1 MAIKIDSNMSAVAYH
16 IVDGPQDFPYA
27 VDAQSAVGRH
37 PLEWSMQPWT
47 AEASDAARKQLAD
60 RYERDAAIAK
70 SRGLPPPVAPAW
82 LDAEPVQPTP
92 EEQAAID
99 EHAKAVAEAAERLN
113 KRRAELAKQK
123 EIDDQVAAD
132 EALVA
137 SPPPRP
143 DPTAPRPLSKKE
155 KRAEF
160 LKLTPEEQAEADR
173 NIGIAP
179 ANTQPADTQPVAP
192 QPVAPSPITP
202 VPTPIS
208 VGAPIAPPIP
218 PAA

>member
-47 AEASDAARKQLAD
+47 ADASDAARQQLSE
-60 RYERDAAIAK
+60 RYARDVEIAK
-70 SRGLPPPVAPAW
+70 AKGLPPPVAPAW
-82 LDAEPVQPTP
+82 LTADPVQPTP

-99 EHAKAVAEAAERLN
+99 DHAKAVADANERL
-113 KRRAELAKQK
+113 KAFREKQAADK
-123 EIDDQVAAD
+123 AVTDQVAAD

-143 DPTAPRPLSKKE
+143 DPAARRPLTPAQIRKRSAETDEERLARE
-155 KRAEF
+155 KS
-160 LKLTPEEQAEADR
+160 EADAAAKKAADDKLVQDKAAADK
-173 NIGIAP
+173 IA
-179 ANTQPADTQPVAP
+179 
-192 QPVAPSPITP
+192 
-202 VPTPIS
+202 
-208 VGAPIAPPIP
+208 
-218 PAA
+218 AATASK